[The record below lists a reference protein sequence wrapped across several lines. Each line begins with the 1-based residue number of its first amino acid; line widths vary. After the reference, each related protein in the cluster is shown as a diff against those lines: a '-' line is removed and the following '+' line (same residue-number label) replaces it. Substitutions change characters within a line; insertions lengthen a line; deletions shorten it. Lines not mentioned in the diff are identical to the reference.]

1 MSSDKNPCAIHLKP
15 VFLAAF
21 GWMRIASSNESIMSK
36 KINKIKPA
44 VDKSALIFL
53 SFFVWVAV
61 GTMLLSLA
69 YSWLKASQ
77 MNNSL
82 LFVAVGVG
90 AALVIHHFGF
100 LNIVD
105 KNLGRILP
113 MEGKKCAFSFMTWK
127 SYIIVAVMVTMGSL
141 LRHSAIPK
149 TYLSIL
155 YIGIGLSL
163 ILSSIRY
170 LRVLL
175 SQLRKSK

>member
-1 MSSDKNPCAIHLKP
+1 
-15 VFLAAF
+15 
-21 GWMRIASSNESIMSK
+21 MSK
-36 KINKIKPA
+36 KIEKIKPA

-53 SFFVWVAV
+53 SFFVWVVV
-61 GTMLLSLA
+61 GTGLLLFA

-77 MNNSL
+77 VKSSY
-82 LFVAVGVG
+82 LFVGVGVG

-100 LNIVD
+100 LKIVD

-127 SYIIVAVMVTMGSL
+127 SYIIVAVMVTMGTL

-163 ILSSIRY
+163 VLSSIRY

-175 SQLRKSK
+175 SQLRKVK

>member
-1 MSSDKNPCAIHLKP
+1 MN
-15 VFLAAF
+15 
-21 GWMRIASSNESIMSK
+21 K
-36 KINKIKPA
+36 KIDKIKPA

-53 SFFVWVAV
+53 SFFVWLVV
-61 GTMLLSLA
+61 GTMLLLFA
-69 YSWLKASQ
+69 YSWLKAAQVHDSF
-77 MNNSL
+77 
-82 LFVAVGVG
+82 LFVLVGVV

-100 LNIVD
+100 LKIVD

-113 MEGKKCAFSFMTWK
+113 MEGKQCAFSFMTWK
-127 SYIIVAVMVTMGSL
+127 SYIIVAVMVILGTG

-163 ILSSIRY
+163 ILSRIRY

>member
-1 MSSDKNPCAIHLKP
+1 
-15 VFLAAF
+15 
-21 GWMRIASSNESIMSK
+21 MRN
-36 KINKIKPA
+36 KIDKIKPA

-53 SFFVWVAV
+53 SFFVWVVV
-61 GTMLLSLA
+61 GTLLLLFA

-77 MNNSL
+77 ANRSF
-82 LFVAVGVG
+82 LFVGAGVG

-100 LNIVD
+100 LKIVD

-127 SYIIVAVMVTMGSL
+127 SYIIVAAMVTMGTW

-163 ILSSIRY
+163 ILSSMRY

-175 SQLRKSK
+175 GQLIKAK

>member
-1 MSSDKNPCAIHLKP
+1 
-15 VFLAAF
+15 
-21 GWMRIASSNESIMSK
+21 MSK
-36 KINKIKPA
+36 KIDKIKPA

-53 SFFVWVAV
+53 SFFVWVVV
-61 GTMLLSLA
+61 GTGLLLFA

-77 MNNSL
+77 IRSSF
-82 LFVAVGVG
+82 LFAGVGAG

-100 LNIVD
+100 LKIVD

-127 SYIIVAVMVTMGSL
+127 SYIIVAVMVTMGTL

-170 LRVLL
+170 LRILL
-175 SQLRKSK
+175 SQLKKVK

>member
-1 MSSDKNPCAIHLKP
+1 MGDPILDIVDRYNTSSVDR
-15 VFLAAF
+15 F
-21 GWMRIASSNESIMSK
+21 SNESIMSK
-36 KINKIKPA
+36 KMDKIKPA
-44 VDKSALIFL
+44 VEKSALIFL
-53 SFFVWVAV
+53 SFFVWVVV
-61 GTMLLSLA
+61 GTVLLLLA

-77 MNNSL
+77 VNSSF

-100 LNIVD
+100 LKIVD

-127 SYIIVAVMVTMGSL
+127 SYIIVAVMVTMGTL

-163 ILSSIRY
+163 VLSSIRY

-175 SQLRKSK
+175 GQLRKFK

>member
-1 MSSDKNPCAIHLKP
+1 MN
-15 VFLAAF
+15 
-21 GWMRIASSNESIMSK
+21 K
-36 KINKIKPA
+36 KIDKIKPA

-53 SFFVWVAV
+53 SFFVWVVV
-61 GTMLLSLA
+61 GTMLLLFA
-69 YSWLKASQ
+69 YFWLNASQ
-77 MNNSL
+77 GKRSF
-82 LFVAVGVG
+82 LFAAAGVG

-100 LNIVD
+100 LKIVD

-113 MEGKKCAFSFMTWK
+113 MQGKKCAFSFMTWK
-127 SYIIVAVMVTMGSL
+127 SYIIVAVMVTIGTL

-175 SQLRKSK
+175 SQLRNPE

>member
-1 MSSDKNPCAIHLKP
+1 
-15 VFLAAF
+15 
-21 GWMRIASSNESIMSK
+21 MRK
-36 KINKIKPA
+36 KVDKIKPS
-44 VDKSALIFL
+44 VDKSVLIFL

-61 GTMLLSLA
+61 GTVLLLFA
-69 YSWLKASQ
+69 YSWLTASEAK
-77 MNNSL
+77 SAP
-82 LFVAVGVG
+82 LFAGIGLG

-100 LNIVD
+100 LKIVD

-127 SYIIVAVMVTMGSL
+127 SYIIVVVMVAMGTA

-149 TYLSIL
+149 TFLSVL

-163 ILSSIRY
+163 ILSSLRY

-175 SQLRKSK
+175 RQLKKSPGNT

>member
-1 MSSDKNPCAIHLKP
+1 
-15 VFLAAF
+15 
-21 GWMRIASSNESIMSK
+21 MSK
-36 KINKIKPA
+36 KIEKIRPA
-44 VDKSALIFL
+44 VDKNALIFL
-53 SFFVWVAV
+53 SFFVWVVV
-61 GTMLLSLA
+61 GTVLLLFA
-69 YSWLKASQ
+69 YSWLKAFQVNS
-77 MNNSL
+77 SL
-82 LFVAVGVG
+82 LFVGVGVG

-100 LNIVD
+100 LKIVD

-127 SYIIVAVMVTMGSL
+127 SYIIVAVMVTMGTL

-163 ILSSIRY
+163 VLSSIRY

-175 SQLRKSK
+175 TQLRKVK

>member
-1 MSSDKNPCAIHLKP
+1 MRKNID
-15 VFLAAF
+15 
-21 GWMRIASSNESIMSK
+21 
-36 KINKIKPA
+36 KIKPA

-53 SFFVWVAV
+53 SFFVWVVV
-61 GTMLLSLA
+61 GTGLLLFA

-77 MNNSL
+77 IRSSF
-82 LFVAVGVG
+82 LFAGVGAG

-100 LNIVD
+100 LKIVD

-127 SYIIVAVMVTMGSL
+127 SYIIVAVMVTMGTL

-170 LRVLL
+170 LRILL
-175 SQLRKSK
+175 SQLKKVK

>member
-1 MSSDKNPCAIHLKP
+1 MRKNID
-15 VFLAAF
+15 
-21 GWMRIASSNESIMSK
+21 
-36 KINKIKPA
+36 KIKPA

-53 SFFVWVAV
+53 SFFVWVVV
-61 GTMLLSLA
+61 GTGLLLFA

-77 MNNSL
+77 IRSSF
-82 LFVAVGVG
+82 LFAGVGAG

-100 LNIVD
+100 LKIVD

-113 MEGKKCAFSFMTWK
+113 MEGKKCAFSFMSWK
-127 SYIIVAVMVTMGSL
+127 SYIIMAVMVTMGSL

-175 SQLRKSK
+175 SRLRKSK

>member
-1 MSSDKNPCAIHLKP
+1 M
-15 VFLAAF
+15 
-21 GWMRIASSNESIMSK
+21 GK
-36 KINKIKPA
+36 KIDKIRPA

-53 SFFVWVAV
+53 SFFVWVVV
-61 GTMLLSLA
+61 GTMLLLFA

-77 MNNSL
+77 VDSSF
-82 LFVAVGVG
+82 LFVGVGVG

-100 LNIVD
+100 LKIVD

-127 SYIIVAVMVTMGSL
+127 SYIIVAVMVTMGTL

-149 TYLSIL
+149 TYLSVL

-163 ILSSIRY
+163 VLSSIRY

-175 SQLRKSK
+175 SQLRKVK